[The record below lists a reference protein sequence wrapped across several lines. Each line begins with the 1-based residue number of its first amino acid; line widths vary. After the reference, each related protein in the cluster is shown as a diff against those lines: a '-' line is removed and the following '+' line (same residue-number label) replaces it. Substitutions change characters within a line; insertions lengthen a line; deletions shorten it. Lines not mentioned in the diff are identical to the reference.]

1 MIRIVLD
8 TNVLLSA
15 LLNPQGAPAQVL
27 LLTILEPD
35 IHLCVSGEIFA
46 EYEEVLHRPK
56 FSRGRSEIDGA
67 LRSIRENGLWVKPME
82 RCVPAPIQTTIFSLN
97 APKPPVH
104 ITW

>member
-27 LLTILEPD
+27 LLTVLEPD
-35 IHLCVSGEIFA
+35 IQLCVSDEIFA

-56 FSRGRSEIDGA
+56 FSRVAARLTA
-67 LRSIRENGLWVKPME
+67 RFAVFE
-82 RCVPAPIQTTIFSLN
+82 RMVSG
-97 APKPPVH
+97 
-104 ITW
+104 